1 MVLLYPIER
10 EMVMDLLQDI
20 KESEGLELTAY
31 WDEYGKVWTIGYG
44 STFYEDGSPVK
55 EGDKITKKR
64 AEELLK
70 WYVDT
75 QITQKVGIINKLNDY
90 QKRAVFSLV
99 YNIGYVQF
107 NNSQLKKHIVA
118 NDIEGIYK
126 NWDWI
131 SSGGKP
137 LKGLARRRAK
147 ELALYF
153 T

>member
-31 WDEYGKVWTIGYG
+31 WDDYGKVWTIGYG

-64 AEELLK
+64 AEELLNGMSTHRLHK
-70 WYVDT
+70 KLGLLISLM
-75 QITQKVGIINKLNDY
+75 ITRSELY
-90 QKRAVFSLV
+90 
-99 YNIGYVQF
+99 
-107 NNSQLKKHIVA
+107 
-118 NDIEGIYK
+118 
-126 NWDWI
+126 
-131 SSGGKP
+131 
-137 LKGLARRRAK
+137 
-147 ELALYF
+147 LALCI

>member
-90 QKRAVFSLV
+90 QK
-99 YNIGYVQF
+99 
-107 NNSQLKKHIVA
+107 
-118 NDIEGIYK
+118 
-126 NWDWI
+126 
-131 SSGGKP
+131 
-137 LKGLARRRAK
+137 
-147 ELALYF
+147 LALCI